1 MERKTNWLFLRG
13 CFLGFRSAPGQES
26 YLDIPVRQSVL
37 NGSDPN
43 LELLCYSPRVFEILR
58 RARETERLTE

>member
-1 MERKTNWLFLRG
+1 MERKPIG
-13 CFLGFRSAPGQES
+13 CFCGAVFSVFEV
-26 YLDIPVRQSVL
+26 YLAKRAIQIPVRQSVR